1 MTWKDLVAESELSFG
16 FINGVGI
23 GSFLLAFVAI
33 VFIIRRRISDAA
45 FKEVFQQLRSLVDR
59 KN

>member
-16 FINGVGI
+16 FIKGVGI
-23 GSFLLAFVAI
+23 GSILLALVVI
-33 VFIIRRRISDAA
+33 VFIIRRGISDAA
-45 FKEVFQQLRSLVDR
+45 FKEAFQQLRSLIER